1 MISFVPCMSYSI
13 KNINFQL
20 ICGAMK
26 KKSVSSNVETFNWY
40 IMKLQGHSNT
50 MNHDFAIF
58 HFFVM
63 IRQNNNNCTKCYD

>member
-1 MISFVPCMSYSI
+1 
-13 KNINFQL
+13 
-20 ICGAMK
+20 MK